1 MINGFMGAITGII
14 IGFLLSLAISTIPFT
29 GGEYAAIDHFPV
41 KFNVMF
47 YVFAIAF
54 GIITTLLA
62 AYFPS
67 RKASKVDP
75 VVILRG

>member
-1 MINGFMGAITGII
+1 
-14 IGFLLSLAISTIPFT
+14 
-29 GGEYAAIDHFPV
+29 
-41 KFNVMF
+41 MF